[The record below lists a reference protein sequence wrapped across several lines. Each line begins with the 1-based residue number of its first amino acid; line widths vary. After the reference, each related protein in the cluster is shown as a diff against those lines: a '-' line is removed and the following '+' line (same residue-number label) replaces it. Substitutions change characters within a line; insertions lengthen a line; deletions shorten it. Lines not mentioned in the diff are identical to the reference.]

1 MTAPLSLRAGF
12 LAAATVVRPAMN
24 LLTAKEWLGLENIP
38 DTGFILVAN
47 HISEMD
53 PPALAHMVYNQGH
66 LPHVLAKA
74 ELFRIPVV
82 GRLLHGMRHIPV
94 ERTRGGGGASLEA
107 AERVLA
113 EGGAI
118 LIYPEGTI
126 TEDPLKW
133 PMKAKTGAARLALK
147 TGAPVI
153 PAGQWGIQE
162 MFPRRSRYP
171 RVWPRHTAR
180 IKVGPPVPLDD
191 LREGP
196 HTRTVLETATE
207 RIMAAIT
214 EQVEDLRGERMQV
227 GRFDPSTGTRAGDPA

>member
-1 MTAPLSLRAGF
+1 MKAPLSLRVGF
-12 LAAATVVRPAMN
+12 LAAASVVRPAMN
-24 LLTAKEWLGLENIP
+24 LLTAKDWSGLEHIP

-47 HISEMD
+47 HISELD

-82 GRLLHGMRHIPV
+82 GKMLHGMHHIPV
-94 ERTRGGGGASLEA
+94 ERTRGGGASLEA

-126 TEDPLKW
+126 THDPQLW

-153 PAGQWGIQE
+153 PVGQWGIQA
-162 MFPRRSRYP
+162 MFPRHGRYP
-171 RVWPRHTAR
+171 RVWPRKNAR
-180 IKVGPPVPLDD
+180 IKVGPPVQLDD
-191 LREGP
+191 LRTVP
-196 HTRTVLETATE
+196 HTRSVLEEATE
-207 RIMAAIT
+207 RIMTAIT
-214 EQVEDLRGERMQV
+214 TQVEDLRGETMQV
-227 GRFDPSTGTRAGDPA
+227 GRFDPRTGTRNGDSA

>member
-1 MTAPLSLRAGF
+1 
-12 LAAATVVRPAMN
+12 MN
-24 LLTAKEWLGLENIP
+24 LLTAKDWSGLEHIP

-47 HISEMD
+47 HISELD

-82 GRLLHGMRHIPV
+82 GKMLHGMHHIPV
-94 ERTRGGGGASLEA
+94 ERIRGGGASLEA

-126 TEDPLKW
+126 TQDPQLW

-153 PAGQWGIQE
+153 PVGQWGIQE
-162 MFPRRSRYP
+162 MFP
-171 RVWPRHTAR
+171 V
-180 IKVGPPVPLDD
+180 
-191 LREGP
+191 
-196 HTRTVLETATE
+196 
-207 RIMAAIT
+207 MAAT
-214 EQVEDLRGERMQV
+214 PGSGP
-227 GRFDPSTGTRAGDPA
+227 GRTRASRSAHRSSWTT